1 MGGDVPLPSAL
12 YKSPQGDGNSC
23 ISGGSFKVQAKSH
36 VLKMEKIIGQIRE
49 RT

>member
-1 MGGDVPLPSAL
+1 M
-12 YKSPQGDGNSC
+12 NRF
-23 ISGGSFKVQAKSH
+23 SGGSFKVQAKSH